1 MISPLLVPPAP
12 PLSRREAVGQIA
24 LVSALLALWAA
35 ALRLSGLGARIEAAV
50 GALWLVV
57 AVALQGVPVLLV
69 VAALLA
75 RRREPWSSVG
85 LGRAPLGRTLAQGL
99 LAAATCY
106 LAQPLVVSVYLLA
119 TGQPPEALAA
129 QKADWLGEFAAL
141 PGAAIFPVAAFVGLY
156 EEVLFRGFLQSRLL
170 VLSAAPAVPFAP
182 AAPAA
187 PAVPSAPA
195 APAAPA
201 PAQRPLPGEARPWDP
216 RAAAVVVLS
225 ALLFAVGHVYQ
236 GLLGVLQTLTVGLI
250 LGALTYRSGSVWPAI
265 VAHVGIDTV
274 GLTMAKYVAPRL
286 QDML

>member
-1 MISPLLVPPAP
+1 MTSPALARPAP
-12 PLSRREAVGQIA
+12 PLSRRDAVAQIA

-35 ALRLSGLGARIEAAV
+35 AVRLSGLGERIESAV
-50 GALWLVV
+50 GALWLVF
-57 AVALQGVPVLLV
+57 AVALQGIPALLV

-85 LGRAPLGRTLAQGL
+85 LGRAPLGRTLGQGL
-99 LAAATCY
+99 LAALACY

-170 VLSAAPAVPFAP
+170 VLAAAPASPASP
-182 AAPAA
+182 AA
-187 PAVPSAPA
+187 SS
-195 APAAPA
+195 
-201 PAQRPLPGEARPWDP
+201 AQRPLPGEARPWDP
-216 RAAAVVVLS
+216 RAAAVVALS
-225 ALLFAVGHVYQ
+225 ALLFAVGHAYQ

-250 LGALTYRSGSVWPAI
+250 LGALTYRSGSVWPAV

-286 QDML
+286 QDLLGPGA

>member
-1 MISPLLVPPAP
+1 MTSPPLAPPAP
-12 PLSRREAVGQIA
+12 PLSRRDAVAQIA

-35 ALRLSGLGARIEAAV
+35 AIRLSGLGERIESAV
-50 GALWLVV
+50 GSLWLVF

-69 VAALLA
+69 VAVLLA

-85 LGRAPLGRTLAQGL
+85 LGRAPLGRTLGQGL
-99 LAAATCY
+99 LAALACY

-119 TGQPPEALAA
+119 TGQPPEALVA

-170 VLSAAPAVPFAP
+170 VLA

-187 PAVPSAPA
+187 SPARS
-195 APAAPA
+195 
-201 PAQRPLPGEARPWDP
+201 PLPGEARPWDP
-216 RAAAVVVLS
+216 RAAAVVALS
-225 ALLFAVGHVYQ
+225 ALLFAVGHAYQ

-250 LGALTYRSGSVWPAI
+250 LGALTYRSGSVWPAV

-286 QDML
+286 QDLLGPGA